1 MVDINLVLC
10 FLSFVVGMLFHK
22 ICSDTLGMGYIALF
36 IRVVELETLKML
48 RIIANDVEFIQ
59 DKKIK
64 LLRELDTSEEEI
76 KFIKDIDRQTFDSW
90 KESVIIHF
98 IAAYPGKY
106 RRQIEF
112 TNWRGAMKQ
121 LKYTETQQAKK
132 KQFN

>member
-22 ICSDTLGMGYIALF
+22 ICSDTLGMGYVALF

-48 RIIANDVEFIQ
+48 QIIANDVEFIQ

-64 LLRELDTSEEEI
+64 LLRELDTSEEEV
-76 KFIKDIDRQTFDSW
+76 KFIKDIDRQMFDSW

-112 TNWRGAMKQ
+112 TSWRGAMKQ
-121 LKYTETQQAKK
+121 LKYIETQQAKK